1 MESEKAFSSYE
12 EIERMMIHA
21 DYYNPG
27 IYKDLFEEYVAYNAY
42 LHRILPSKKVF
53 NLGELH
59 FCSECAAIA
68 SDKKASDHVLTILD
82 ANGNIDKS
90 AEMLY
95 VHKGTVKYRLKR
107 INEILGFDM
116 RKMPES
122 LTIYKALALYR
133 ILK

>member
-1 MESEKAFSSYE
+1 M
-12 EIERMMIHA
+12 
-21 DYYNPG
+21 
-27 IYKDLFEEYVAYNAY
+27 
-42 LHRILPSKKVF
+42 PSPVT
-53 NLGELH
+53 
-59 FCSECAAIA
+59 SQSPY
-68 SDKKASDHVLTILD
+68 SDKKASDHVLTILHPILHAASGADTLLETLETFIID